1 MHEEA
6 VHLIEL
12 THGSPEF
19 DQAYAILSSDIAP
32 EFMETA
38 EFLRNRLRVRDQG
51 PKTEAE
57 KILLPQGYTLHLIAA
72 VQDGKVLGAVYG
84 HLIAD
89 IGPDNQGIG
98 FVTYVAVHQECR
110 KQGIGTMLLK
120 ALKTRVNED
129 ALLLCNKP
137 IIGMVYEIE
146 EAGKEAIKGCVSRLN
161 ARPLD
166 VVYYQP
172 AVRSGHGPERMD
184 LWYQPCGPGLSA
196 GKAAGTFKLPADLVI
211 SIVRNML
218 VKEYV
223 GPEMKGFDLASEPY
237 TKLLR
242 SIGKRKSKVG
252 HSSRT

>member
-6 VHLIEL
+6 VQLIDL
-12 THGSPEF
+12 THGAPEF

-38 EFLRNRLRVRDQG
+38 EFLRNRLRVRDEG
-51 PKTEAE
+51 PKTDAE

-72 VQDGKVLGAVYG
+72 LQDGKVLGAVYG

-98 FVTYVAVHQECR
+98 FVTYVAVHQERR

-120 ALKTRVNED
+120 ALTTRVNED
-129 ALLLCNKP
+129 ARTLCNKL

-146 EAGKEAIKGCVSRLN
+146 ETGKEAIKGCVSRLK

-172 AVRSGHGPERMD
+172 AVRSGMYRSGWTCGISHAG
-184 LWYQPCGPGLSA
+184 LNYQQAQPQ
-196 GKAAGTFKLPADLVI
+196 
-211 SIVRNML
+211 
-218 VKEYV
+218 E
-223 GPEMKGFDLASEPY
+223 
-237 TKLLR
+237 
-242 SIGKRKSKVG
+242 
-252 HSSRT
+252 HSSCLRTFSSRSCGTCW

>member
-1 MHEEA
+1 M
-6 VHLIEL
+6 IEL
-12 THGSPEF
+12 THDSPEF

-32 EFMETA
+32 AFMETA
-38 EFLRNRLRVRDQG
+38 EFLRNRLRVRDEG

-72 VQDGKVLGAVYG
+72 VQDNKVLGAVYG

-98 FVTYVAVHQECR
+98 FVTYVAVHQEHR
-110 KQGIGTMLLK
+110 KQGIGTMLLNE
-120 ALKTRVNED
+120 LKSRVNED
-129 ALLLCNKP
+129 ALTHCSKP

-146 EAGKEAIKGCVSRLN
+146 EAGKEPIKGCASRLN

-172 AVRSGHGPERMD
+172 AVRSGQGPERMD
-184 LWYQPCGPGLSA
+184 LWYQPCGPGIS
-196 GKAAGTFKLPADLVI
+196 GTGTFKLPADLLI

-218 VKEYV
+218 AKEYV
-223 GPEMKGFDLASEPY
+223 GPEMKGFDPTGEPY
-237 TKLLR
+237 TEFLR
-242 SIGKRKSKVG
+242 SIGKRKKIGFLVRRS
-252 HSSRT
+252 

>member
-6 VHLIEL
+6 VQLIDL

-19 DQAYAILSSDIAP
+19 DQAYALLSSDIAP

-38 EFLRNRLRVRDQG
+38 EFLRNRLRARDEG

-72 VQDGKVLGAVYG
+72 VQDGKILGAIYG

-98 FVTYVAVHQECR
+98 FVTYVAVRPERR
-110 KQGIGTMLLK
+110 KQGIGTMLLQ
-120 ALKTRVNED
+120 ALKTRVEED
-129 ALLLCNKP
+129 ALALCNKP
-137 IIGMVYEIE
+137 IIGIVYEIE
-146 EAGKEAIKGCVSRLN
+146 EVGKEAIKSCVSRLN

-172 AVRSGHGPERMD
+172 AVRPGYGPERMD
-184 LWYQPCGPGLSA
+184 LWYQPCGPEPSA
-196 GKAAGTFKLPADLVI
+196 RGTFKLPADLLI
-211 SIVRNML
+211 SMVENML
-218 VKEYV
+218 LKEYV
-223 GPEMKGFDLASEPY
+223 GPEMKGFDPEGEPY
-237 TKLLR
+237 LKFLR
-242 SIGKRKSKVG
+242 SIGKRKEIG
-252 HSSRT
+252 FLIRRF

>member
-6 VHLIEL
+6 VQLIDL
-12 THGSPEF
+12 THGSPEL

-38 EFLRNRLRVRDQG
+38 EFLRNRLRVRDEG

-57 KILLPQGYTLHLIAA
+57 EIVLPQGYTLHLIAA

-98 FVTYVAVHQECR
+98 FVTYVAVHQERR
-110 KQGIGTMLLK
+110 KQGIGTSLLK
-120 ALKTRVNED
+120 ALNMRVNKD
-129 ALLLCNKP
+129 ALTLCSKP
-137 IIGMVYEIE
+137 IIGMVYELE
-146 EAGKEAIKGCVSRLN
+146 EEGKQAIKGCVSRLN

-172 AVRSGHGPERMD
+172 AVRAGQGP
-184 LWYQPCGPGLSA
+184 
-196 GKAAGTFKLPADLVI
+196 
-211 SIVRNML
+211 
-218 VKEYV
+218 
-223 GPEMKGFDLASEPY
+223 
-237 TKLLR
+237 
-242 SIGKRKSKVG
+242 
-252 HSSRT
+252 